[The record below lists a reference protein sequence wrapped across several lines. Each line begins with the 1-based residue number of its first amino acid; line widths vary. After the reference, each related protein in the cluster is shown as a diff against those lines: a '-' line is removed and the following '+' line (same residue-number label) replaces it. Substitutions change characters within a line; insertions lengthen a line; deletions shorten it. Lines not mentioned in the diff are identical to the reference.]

1 MLPSATM
8 PWLLALVS
16 ASGSALS
23 GGTFFPANSPDI
35 RYVNRFA
42 TTSNGTA
49 WADWSSATFE
59 FRATGPT
66 SLRIAEAFPH
76 GNEYWV
82 TFGGAKGFQLNTNR
96 SNTTARMVFIDY
108 DPGAAR
114 WDHADSARGE
124 DHRVTVRCHCFS
136 SLFAHFP
143 LTFWSLFGRLSLDLG
158 SFTAEQCPQERCG
171 WAHGS
176 RWVDSGG
183 AAASEDETSDSFHRM
198 HRRQHHVRQPRE
210 TLRPLPGQVSDRP
223 RDL

>member
-1 MLPSATM
+1 MQPSATM
-8 PWLLALVS
+8 PRLLALVS

-82 TFGGAKGFQLNTNR
+82 TFGGAKGFQLNTIR
-96 SNTTARMVFIDY
+96 SNTTARMAFIDY
-108 DPGAAR
+108 DLGLPAGTTQ
-114 WDHADSARGE
+114 
-124 DHRVTVRCHCFS
+124 TVRVEKTTESRCAAIVSRHFS
-136 SLFAHFP
+136 
-143 LTFWSLFGRLSLDLG
+143 LTFPSLSGRFLVVY
-158 SFTAEQCPQERCG
+158 P
-171 WAHGS
+171 
-176 RWVDSGG
+176 
-183 AAASEDETSDSFHRM
+183 
-198 HRRQHHVRQPRE
+198 
-210 TLRPLPGQVSDRP
+210 
-223 RDL
+223 